1 MTIPEWMI
9 LACSSGNN
17 ACVLMNL
24 GKRIELRLAEMGKK
38 RSFLFEKIPGLLSAT
53 LSLTISRD
61 SKRCKWDVEIAEAL
75 GVRLTWL
82 RSGRWPKLIRPES
95 GDTEFSRQ
103 IADLILTGQAVQAVI
118 RIVENMSEEERC
130 ELCGLMEEE

>member
-1 MTIPEWMI
+1 
-9 LACSSGNN
+9 
-17 ACVLMNL
+17 MNL

-61 SKRCKWDVEIAEAL
+61 SKRCKWDVEIAQVL
-75 GVRLTWL
+75 GVRLAWL
-82 RSGRWPKLIRPES
+82 RNGRGPKLLRPEG

-103 IADLILTGQAVQAVI
+103 IADLILDGQPVQAVI
-118 RIVENMSEEERC
+118 RIVENMSEEERLD
-130 ELCGLMEEE
+130 LCGLMEKPEMVS